1 MKKVSYLFAIFSV
14 FSFFGYA
21 QDSPLSLNL
30 NDGMTINEGDVFVI
44 GEVNAHHAF
53 SYLNVGKPNFTIKK
67 GGIYNPKSLT
77 GVEVVVAAIQ
87 SSPKGHKIT
96 LKRRDANR
104 FLGAHKLIYVKD
116 IENALAKG
124 ELLVKEPS

>member
-14 FSFFGYA
+14 FSFFGHA
-21 QDSPLSLNL
+21 QNTTLSLNL
-30 NDGMTINEGDVFVI
+30 IDGMVINEGDVFII
-44 GEVNAHHAF
+44 GEVNAHHTF

-67 GGIYNPKSLT
+67 GGLYNPKALT

-96 LKRRDANR
+96 LKRTDANR
-104 FLGAHKLIYVKD
+104 FLGAHKLIYVRDMEK
-116 IENALAKG
+116 ALAKG